1 MSEPILKGNLY
12 LIPTR
17 LGENSPLEVLPIS
30 VKKVIGV
37 VNDYIM
43 ENEKV
48 GRAYIKRIL
57 PNKSQQALQIQL
69 INKFT
74 NEIERKDHLNP
85 CLAGRH
91 MGLLSDA
98 GCPGIADPGADI
110 VAMAHEKGIK
120 VIPMV
125 GPSSILMA
133 MMSSGLNGQNF
144 AFNGYLPIDAS
155 ERKKA
160 IKALERRSKELGQSQ
175 IFMETPYRNDKMLH
189 TLRSTLSP
197 ETMLCVA
204 TDITLPTE
212 MIVTKR
218 IADWKDKVLN
228 LHKRPTIFILHKR

>member
-1 MSEPILKGNLY
+1 MVQPQVLGNLY

-30 VKKVIGV
+30 IKKILGIVD
-37 VNDYIM
+37 DYIM

-48 GRAYIKRIL
+48 GRAYIKKVM
-57 PNKSQQALQIQL
+57 PGKSQQSLQIRL

-110 VAMAHEKGIK
+110 VAMAHEKGIR
-120 VIPMV
+120 VVPMV

-144 AFNGYLPIDAS
+144 AFNGYLPIDKV
-155 ERKKA
+155 ERRKA
-160 IKALERRSKELGQSQ
+160 LKTLERRSKELDQSQ
-175 IFMETPYRNDKMLH
+175 LFMETPYRNDKLFE
-189 TLRSTLSP
+189 TLKSVLTP
-197 ETMLCVA
+197 ETKLCIA
-204 TDITLPTE
+204 CDITLATE
-212 MIVTKR
+212 TIMTKSVSE
-218 IADWKDKVLN
+218 WKHVALD
-228 LHKRPTIFILHKR
+228 LHKRPAIFILHKK